1 MRRVNHLRNWLHH
14 AEHPRLLYADP
25 RQTRPRHLSARQ
37 SHLSLSLRHFVQ
49 ATQSARATANGNIMR
64 RADGKKIA
72 PTIRAASVEKSMYI
86 FLFNAAEVSGFAYS
100 GEVDR

>member
-1 MRRVNHLRNWLHH
+1 
-14 AEHPRLLYADP
+14 
-25 RQTRPRHLSARQ
+25 
-37 SHLSLSLRHFVQ
+37 
-49 ATQSARATANGNIMR
+49 MR